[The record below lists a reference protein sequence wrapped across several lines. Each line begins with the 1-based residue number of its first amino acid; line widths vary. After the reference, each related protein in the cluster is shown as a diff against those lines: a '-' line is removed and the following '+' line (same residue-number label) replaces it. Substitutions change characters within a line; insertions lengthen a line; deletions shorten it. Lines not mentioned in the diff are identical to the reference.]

1 MNCPKDEMLRHL
13 IDQEVSAEE
22 SVRMREHLGVCESCR
37 TREARIATQALEVRN
52 MLDALRPEE
61 TESSVDPREAYTR
74 FRQNLASQPSLRSH
88 WFDLVFGVPWKKSL
102 GGALVAGILLAFLIS
117 FAPARSWGQKI
128 LEMLRVQKLAVVPI
142 DISAL
147 EGSTND
153 QRSAGK
159 LLTQLI
165 SDSVVVTMKPGEPQV
180 VANPAMAGQMAGFAV
195 RTLNSFGS
203 PKKVLV
209 QGEAAFH
216 ATLNRE
222 RMEDLLTQVG
232 RSDIQIPVS
241 ADGSTVAV
249 HTSKMVRL
257 VYGTCKGERDAKQD
271 TASGDCVSFMQ
282 SPSPAVSLPP
292 NLDLPALAEAALQVT
307 GMSAADARAFSR
319 TVDWSSTLV
328 IPVPDRGSSVRTVA
342 VDGVT
347 GNLIESTARGRFPGR
362 YDLLWLKNGM
372 VYSLHG
378 SGNAD
383 QALAAAAALD

>member
-1 MNCPKDEMLRHL
+1 MNCLTDEMLRRS
-13 IDQEVSAEE
+13 IDGELSAEE
-22 SVRMREHLGVCESCR
+22 SARVGGHLGVCEDCR
-37 TREARIATQALEVRN
+37 TREARTASQALEVRN
-52 MLDALRPEE
+52 MLAALRPA
-61 TESSVDPREAYTR
+61 ESESPMDPREAYTR
-74 FRQNLASQPSLRSH
+74 FRQNPVPRPNAYQR
-88 WFDLVFGVPWKKSL
+88 WFDVALGVFWKKSL
-102 GGALVAGILLAFLIS
+102 GGVLAAAVVLAFLIS
-117 FAPARSWGQKI
+117 FAPARGWSQKI
-128 LEMLRVQKLAVVPI
+128 LEMLRVQKLALVPI
-142 DISAL
+142 DISAF
-147 EGSTND
+147 EANANG

-165 SDSVVVTMKPGEPQV
+165 SDSVVVTMKPGEPEIATDPTV
-180 VANPAMAGQMAGFAV
+180 AGQMAGFAV
-195 RTLNSFGS
+195 RTLNSLGS
-203 PKKVLV
+203 PQKILV

-241 ADGSTVAV
+241 ADGSTIAV

-257 VYGTCKGERDAKQD
+257 VYGNCKGERDTKQD
-271 TASGDCVSFMQ
+271 PASGTCVSFMQ

-292 NLDLPALAEAALQVT
+292 NLDVPALAEAALEAG
-307 GMSAADARAFSR
+307 GMSAADAHAFSR

-347 GNLIESTARGRFPGR
+347 GNLIETAPRGRFPGS
-362 YDLLWLKNGM
+362 YNLLWLKNGM

-378 SGNAD
+378 SGDAD

>member
-1 MNCPKDEMLRHL
+1 MNCLTDEMLRRL
-13 IDQEVSAEE
+13 IDQEASAEE
-22 SVRMREHLGVCESCR
+22 SGHMREHLGVCESCR
-37 TREARIATQALEVRN
+37 TREARIATQAFDVRN
-52 MLDALRPEE
+52 VLDSLRPVE

-74 FRQNLASQPSLRSH
+74 FRQNLSSQPNVRSH
-88 WFDLVFGVPWKKSL
+88 EFDVVFGASWKKSL
-102 GGALVAGILLAFLIS
+102 GGVLAAGVALTFLIS

-142 DISAL
+142 DFAAL
-147 EGSTND
+147 ERSPND

-180 VANPAMAGQMAGFAV
+180 ASDPTVASQMAGFPV
-195 RTLNSFGS
+195 RALNNLGS

-216 ATLNRE
+216 AKLNRE
-222 RMEDLLTQVG
+222 RMEDLLSQVG
-232 RSDIQIPVS
+232 RSDIQIPAS
-241 ADGSTVAV
+241 ADGSTIAV

-257 VYGTCKGERDAKQD
+257 IYGSCKDERDLKQSA
-271 TASGDCVSFMQ
+271 ASSNCVSFMQ
-282 SPSPAVSLPP
+282 SPSPTVSLPP
-292 NLDLPALAEAALQVT
+292 SLDVPALAEAALQVT
-307 GMSAADARAFSR
+307 GMSAAEAHAFSR

-347 GNLIESTARGRFPGR
+347 GNLIETATRGRFPGG